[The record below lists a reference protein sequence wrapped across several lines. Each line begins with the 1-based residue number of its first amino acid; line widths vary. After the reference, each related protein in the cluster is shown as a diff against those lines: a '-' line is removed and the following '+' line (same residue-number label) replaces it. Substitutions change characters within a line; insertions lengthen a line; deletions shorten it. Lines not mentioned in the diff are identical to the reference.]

1 MMHLFRVYKEDNLNV
16 AWISI
21 ETGNIDI
28 ETGIRMIFSFLNLEK
43 QVISKNLF
51 VIQGDEY
58 NDLGKS
64 DTELSLAIIAK
75 LLEYTNCII
84 VKE

>member
-1 MMHLFRVYKEDNLNV
+1 MHLFRVYKEDNLNV

-28 ETGIRMIFSFLNLEK
+28 ETGIRMVFSFLNLE
-43 QVISKNLF
+43 QQIISKNLF

>member
-1 MMHLFRVYKEDNLNV
+1 MMHLFRVYKKDNLNV
-16 AWISI
+16 AWITI

-28 ETGIRMIFSFLNLEK
+28 ETGIRMIFSFLNLE
-43 QVISKNLF
+43 QQIISKNLF

>member
-28 ETGIRMIFSFLNLEK
+28 ETGIRMVFSFLNLEQ
-43 QVISKNLF
+43 QVMSKNLF

>member
-1 MMHLFRVYKEDNLNV
+1 MHLFRVYKKDNPNV

-21 ETGNIDI
+21 ETGNIDL
-28 ETGIRMIFSFLNLEK
+28 ETGIRMVFSFLNLEQ

-64 DTELSLAIIAK
+64 NTELSLAIIAK

>member
-1 MMHLFRVYKEDNLNV
+1 MHLFRVYKKDNLNV
-16 AWISI
+16 AWITI

-28 ETGIRMIFSFLNLEK
+28 ETGIRMVFSFLNLE
-43 QVISKNLF
+43 QQIISKNLF

>member
-1 MMHLFRVYKEDNLNV
+1 MHLFRVYKKDNLNV
-16 AWISI
+16 AWITI

-28 ETGIRMIFSFLNLEK
+28 ETGIRMIFSFLNLE
-43 QVISKNLF
+43 QQIISKNLF

-64 DTELSLAIIAK
+64 DTELSLAIITK

>member
-1 MMHLFRVYKEDNLNV
+1 MHLFRVYKEDNQNV

-28 ETGIRMIFSFLNLEK
+28 EKGIRMVFSFLNI
-43 QVISKNLF
+43 QQQIISKNLF
-51 VIQGDEY
+51 IIEGDEY
-58 NDLGKS
+58 NNLGKS
-64 DTELSLAIIAK
+64 NNDLSIAIVTK

>member
-1 MMHLFRVYKEDNLNV
+1 MHLFRVYKKDNLNV
-16 AWISI
+16 AWITI

-28 ETGIRMIFSFLNLEK
+28 ETGIRMIFSFLNLE
-43 QVISKNLF
+43 QQIISKNLF

>member
-28 ETGIRMIFSFLNLEK
+28 ETGIRMIFSFLNLEQ

>member
-1 MMHLFRVYKEDNLNV
+1 MHLFRVYKEDSQNV

-28 ETGIRMIFSFLNLEK
+28 EKGIRMVFSFLNIQQ

-51 VIQGDEY
+51 IIEGDEY
-58 NDLGKS
+58 NNLGKS
-64 DTELSLAIIAK
+64 NNDLSISIVTK
-75 LLEYTNCII
+75 LLEYTLGD
-84 VKE
+84 

>member
-1 MMHLFRVYKEDNLNV
+1 MHLFRVYKKDNLNV
-16 AWISI
+16 AWITI

-28 ETGIRMIFSFLNLEK
+28 ETGIRMVFSFLNLE
-43 QVISKNLF
+43 QQIISKNLF

-64 DTELSLAIIAK
+64 DTELSLSIIAK

>member
-16 AWISI
+16 AWITI
-21 ETGNIDI
+21 ETGNIDL
-28 ETGIRMIFSFLNLEK
+28 ETGIRMIFSFLNLEH
-43 QVISKNLF
+43 QIISKNLF

>member
-1 MMHLFRVYKEDNLNV
+1 MHLFRVYKEDNLNV

-21 ETGNIDI
+21 ETGNIDL
-28 ETGIRMIFSFLNLEK
+28 ESGIRMVFSFLNLEQ

-64 DTELSLAIIAK
+64 NTELSLAIIAK